1 MKQSR
6 YRDLH
11 FLQTES
17 REKARKAVED
27 VNPALDEA
35 GLAKRLAEMRVLQ
48 AGPMA
53 NIKH

>member
-1 MKQSR
+1 MERSR

-17 REKARKAVED
+17 REKARKTVED

-48 AGPMA
+48 GPMA